1 MREKALRQ
9 IVEAFARRGDI
20 EIYES
25 ADERQYRYDA
35 KKPMEKTS
43 IYLVDSFFHQLLI
56 FLREFHILA
65 L

>member
-1 MREKALRQ
+1 
-9 IVEAFARRGDI
+9 
-20 EIYES
+20 
-25 ADERQYRYDA
+25 
-35 KKPMEKTS
+35 MEKTS